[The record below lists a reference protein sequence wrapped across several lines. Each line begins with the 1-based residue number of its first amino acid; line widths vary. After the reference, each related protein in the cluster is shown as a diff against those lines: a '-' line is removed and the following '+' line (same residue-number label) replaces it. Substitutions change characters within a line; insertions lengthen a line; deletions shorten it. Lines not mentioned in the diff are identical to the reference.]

1 MGIMN
6 EEYIRAGRELS
17 FQHPLPSPSEMVI
30 DCYYVCV
37 VLETHHPAP
46 SGGGGDPAVVG
57 VPKSQNCNM
66 KH

>member
-6 EEYIRAGRELS
+6 EEYIRAGRELR
-17 FQHPLPSPSEMVI
+17 HPVPSPSEMVI

-37 VLETHHPAP
+37 VLETHPPAP
-46 SGGGGDPAVVG
+46 SGGGGGPAVVG
-57 VPKSQNCNM
+57 VPKNLNCNM